1 MSIQYL
7 SGSRFDVVIVGDS
20 LAALAA
26 QAMLLVYAP
35 NVLGTRLPTS
45 AQPAQPKD
53 MTVLVWPSA
62 IRLLAGLEEASGVT
76 APSMTDLTRT
86 TYETAEGESVGEL
99 AFEKTGVMLGS
110 TLKIW
115 KFLDDVVSAKGGSVG
130 QPWEA
135 TTTVMD
141 DRDSII
147 LQDGPN
153 AAPTRSIRTRLLVG
167 ATGPEGLLRK
177 RFTRGT
183 STASH
188 AGRFYAFDIHLADPA
203 WQAIHVG
210 AMHVAL
216 APGIRAVFLRRS
228 QGSVCFWLQAKG
240 CPQPGQQVQWAKDL
254 LSDFA
259 PVVSDLVQQ
268 NPLTFLFDAPSQ
280 WTTWDVPQAMNRI
293 VLVGDEGHAMPPDLG
308 LGVTLA
314 LEDAYVLAAEV
325 ENSVHQAPVRF
336 TERRSAR
343 VDLGRDISVM
353 ASRAL
358 SSCDPTF
365 HRFAIASLAASLRAF
380 GADAIDAMANADCG

>member
-1 MSIQYL
+1 MLFQNV

-26 QAMLLVYAP
+26 EAMLSVHAP
-35 NVLGTRLPTS
+35 NALVTRLP
-45 AQPAQPKD
+45 PAEPTAATD

-62 IRLLAGLEEASGVT
+62 ARLLDKLATKET
-76 APSMTDLTRT
+76 PAPTLQGLTRT
-86 TYETAEGESVGEL
+86 SYETAGGESIGEL
-99 AFEKTGVMLGS
+99 DFSNTKAALGS
-110 TLKIW
+110 TMEISR
-115 KFLDDVVSAKGGSVG
+115 FLVDVTRPKAGHPGG
-130 QPWEA
+130 PWHA
-135 TTTVMD
+135 TTTTMD

-147 LQDGPN
+147 LQDGPH
-153 AAPTRSIRTRLLVG
+153 AAPTRTIRTRLLVG
-167 ATGPEGLLRK
+167 ATGTKGLIRE
-177 RFTRGT
+177 RFTRGK
-183 STASH
+183 STAGH
-188 AGRFYAFDIHLADPA
+188 AGNFHAFDIKLQTMHASGLP
-203 WQAIHVG
+203 VG

-228 QGSVCFWLQAKG
+228 AESVCFWLHAKG
-240 CPQPGQQVQWAKDL
+240 HPQPEHRVEWVRNL
-254 LSDFA
+254 LADFS
-259 PVVSDLVQQ
+259 PLVRDLVLQHD
-268 NPLTFLFDAPSQ
+268 LTYLFSAPSE
-280 WTTWDVPQAMNRI
+280 WATWDVPQAMNRI

-314 LEDAYVLAAEV
+314 LEDAYVLADEV
-325 ENSVHQAPVRF
+325 RKSVHQAPVRF

-365 HRFAIASLAASLRAF
+365 HRFAVESLAASLRAF